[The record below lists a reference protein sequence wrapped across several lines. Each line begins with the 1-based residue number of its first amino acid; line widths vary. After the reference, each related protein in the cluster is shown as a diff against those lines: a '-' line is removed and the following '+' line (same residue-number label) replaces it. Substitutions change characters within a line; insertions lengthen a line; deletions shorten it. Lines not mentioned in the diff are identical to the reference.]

1 MGPVPPP
8 SRSGPPP
15 STTSRFAT
23 RTLRIPGTVPHPAL
37 TGRRARGSLDDV
49 DLKHLM
55 QELLEELGKVAKAD
69 AVVGGVRDAGRA
81 KVLPLAKISVGFGTA
96 MGSLDGKAKRGAE
109 ESDAGAQAGG
119 AGGAVVIEPRAFVVV
134 GEDGVPH
141 MLALANGKQAVV
153 RRGVRILPEAS
164 LTPALNGS
172 ETPRLGDG
180 KS

>member
-1 MGPVPPP
+1 M
-8 SRSGPPP
+8 
-15 STTSRFAT
+15 
-23 RTLRIPGTVPHPAL
+23 
-37 TGRRARGSLDDV
+37 

-55 QELLEELGKVAKAD
+55 QELLEELGKVARAD
-69 AVVGGVRDAGRA
+69 AVVGGVRDAGKA
-81 KVLPLAKISVGFGTA
+81 KVLPLAKVSIGFGTA
-96 MGSLDGKAKRGAE
+96 IGSLDGKAKNGSE
-109 ESDAGAQAGG
+109 ESGAGAQAGG

-153 RRGVRILPEAS
+153 RRGVRILPPAEPA
-164 LTPALNGS
+164 PALNGT

>member
-1 MGPVPPP
+1 
-8 SRSGPPP
+8 
-15 STTSRFAT
+15 
-23 RTLRIPGTVPHPAL
+23 
-37 TGRRARGSLDDV
+37 V
-49 DLKHLM
+49 DLKLLM
-55 QELLEELGKVAKAD
+55 QELLDELGKVAKAD
-69 AVVGGVRDAGRA
+69 AVVGGVRDAGKA

-96 MGSLDGKAKRGAE
+96 MGSLDGKAQRGNE
-109 ESDAGAQAGG
+109 ESGAGAQAGG

-153 RRGVRILPEAS
+153 RRGVRILPEAT
-164 LTPALNGS
+164 LTPALNGA